1 MTADLNNLMGNKIEN
16 TLYKFF
22 DVYNKNYF
30 DKKKIPFMNFVF
42 LPKGK

>member
-30 DKKKIPFMNFVF
+30 GKKEISFYELCIP
-42 LPKGK
+42 P